1 MMTIPTPY
9 TADSDAPEGATDSF
23 TLVATDADGDTHT
36 AEVSVSINQS
46 SAPELSVG
54 QVTVDEAH
62 LVPGHTDGGSF
73 SEMVTVTADM
83 LFGAGS
89 NVTLVSAETSTGKG
103 TVRVN
108 EDGSLTYTLTERT
121 EGGSDTSNTADTEA
135 DRSTADTAQGDIIK
149 LMKRADG
156 KFIEIQRSTA
166 AAESYMIPD
175 DETSPSVQGA
185 TVFITGENTKATAI
199 TNLEDAVAGV
209 VYTIHGNGST
219 NASTIANSGNFV
231 LTKAMTLSAGKFIQL
246 VKSSDGKFYEVARG

>member
-1 MMTIPTPY
+1 MNVIDDVPTIDTAESISLTEGQSTTQSFDVAFGADGAAASGAVTIQGVTADENGVYHLANGTVVINDDNTYTY

-135 DRSTADTAQGDIIK
+135 DRSTADTAQGDI
-149 LMKRADG
+149 MK
-156 KFIEIQRSTA
+156 F
-166 AAESYMIPD
+166 
-175 DETSPSVQGA
+175 SVS
-185 TVFITGENTKATAI
+185 
-199 TNLEDAVAGV
+199 VA
-209 VYTIHGNGST
+209 
-219 NASTIANSGNFV
+219 
-231 LTKAMTLSAGKFIQL
+231 
-246 VKSSDGKFYEVARG
+246 